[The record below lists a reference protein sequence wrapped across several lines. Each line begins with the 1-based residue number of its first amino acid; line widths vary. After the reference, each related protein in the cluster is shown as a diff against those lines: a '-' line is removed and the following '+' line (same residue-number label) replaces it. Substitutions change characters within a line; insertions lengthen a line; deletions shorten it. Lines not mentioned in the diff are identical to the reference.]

1 MQAQNVPAD
10 AVTALVVNLTEEERE
25 YLLAKVR
32 GSMAV
37 ARSNMT
43 DTGITQLDRDYY
55 AGQYALAVRL
65 LTKLGA

>member
-1 MQAQNVPAD
+1 MRAQNVPAD
-10 AVTALVVNLTEEERE
+10 AVTALVVNLTEEERD
-25 YLLAKVR
+25 YLLTKVK

-43 DTGITQLDRDYY
+43 DTGISQLDRDHY
-55 AGQYALAVRL
+55 AAQYEIAIRL